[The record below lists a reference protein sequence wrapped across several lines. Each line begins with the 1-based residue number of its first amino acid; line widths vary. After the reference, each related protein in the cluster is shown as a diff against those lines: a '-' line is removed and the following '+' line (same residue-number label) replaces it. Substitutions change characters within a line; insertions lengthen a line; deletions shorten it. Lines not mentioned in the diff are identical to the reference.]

1 MRLSGSSTARP
12 ALTFW
17 RRQEPVGWPLAV
29 MCFGPKHRTG
39 CALHVPTN
47 GAKKRRN
54 RDLSRKPHALPRRE
68 PLTQTPCYEKV
79 CKMCRP
85 WASRT
90 VAPEVGRVLL
100 SFGSAPSSPAALA
113 LPIVPG
119 AAFALPHPK
128 HLRTSSDPP
137 AVLAHNTR
145 RPGSPS
151 SASLAYRGGAMRCYK
166 VRPELRRTIF
176 SVNYAVTAEATGRIR
191 IRSW

>member
-1 MRLSGSSTARP
+1 LARSTGVAVRCMCPPMARRRGGIGTSLVNFTHYRGENPSPKLPAMRRCARC
-12 ALTFW
+12 AI
-17 RRQEPVGWPLAV
+17 RQ
-29 MCFGPKHRTG
+29 
-39 CALHVPTN
+39 
-47 GAKKRRN
+47 
-54 RDLSRKPHALPRRE
+54 
-68 PLTQTPCYEKV
+68 
-79 CKMCRP
+79 MCRP